1 MAAKIKFLTDEDVR
15 QAIVDGVR
23 KHLPKLDVV
32 TAREAG
38 LSSYRD
44 QLVLEFAAKENR
56 ILISQDVTT
65 MKEHAS
71 SRLRTGKPMPGLFLV
86 PDTVPIG
93 NAIDEIVLIA
103 ECTAPDDWNN
113 RIEFLPL

>member
-23 KHLPKLDVV
+23 KRLPKLDVV
-32 TAREAG
+32 TVREAG

-44 QLVLEFAAKENR
+44 QLVLEFAAEENR

-71 SRLRTGKPMPGLFLV
+71 FRLRAGKPMPGLFLV

-93 NAIDEIVLIA
+93 KAIDEIVMVA
-103 ECTAPDDWNN
+103 ECTTPNEWNN
-113 RIEFLPL
+113 HIEFLPL